1 MALPYSSVSVW
12 IAEGTVRDWY
22 KKGLLEAVEGG
33 RGQGDAR
40 WFRIDEATLER
51 IEQYR
56 ASNRDRIEKQLV
68 RARRVQREM
77 RDKQK
82 G

>member
-1 MALPYSSVSVW
+1 MSARLG

-56 ASNRDRIEKQLV
+56 ASNRDLIEKQLV
-68 RARRVQREM
+68 GARRIQREM
-77 RDKQK
+77 RDKEK
-82 G
+82 I